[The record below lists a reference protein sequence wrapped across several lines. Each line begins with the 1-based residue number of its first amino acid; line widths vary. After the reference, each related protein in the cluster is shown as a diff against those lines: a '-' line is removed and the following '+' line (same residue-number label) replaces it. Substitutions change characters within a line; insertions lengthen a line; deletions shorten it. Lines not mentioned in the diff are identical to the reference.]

1 MKTFLRIMESKVG
14 TSIAIS
20 IITLLAILYVAYLLK

>member
-1 MKTFLRIMESKVG
+1 MKFVKLMKSKTG

-20 IITLLAILYVAYLLK
+20 ILITLAILYVVYLLK